1 LNRKEKPSMKNII
14 KNLVE
19 YFGKYGH
26 LINEWKFL

>member
-1 LNRKEKPSMKNII
+1 MKNII